1 MEWRS
6 CPLYD
11 DCSSSQ
17 KGLEMQ
23 TITPDFMLAQLR
35 LAAVAFLAY
44 AGGKG
49 WLTPADAGLLTALGT
64 SLGPIIIP
72 WAFSIYA
79 NLGTKKINTNS
90 AAAIV
95 ANVEKTDPV
104 SANTGAAAALTAT
117 RN

>member
-1 MEWRS
+1 
-6 CPLYD
+6 
-11 DCSSSQ
+11 
-17 KGLEMQ
+17 MQ

-44 AGGKG
+44 AGGRG

-79 NLGTKKINTNS
+79 NIGTRKISTNS
-90 AAAIV
+90 AAAVV
-95 ANVEKTDPV
+95 AQVEAVDKQ
-104 SANTGAAAALTAT
+104 SAAAGATNALIANSGNPNAPTVQVSK
-117 RN
+117 